1 MDDKAKPSK
10 RIPFRYT
17 IKYGPVNPP
26 EFTSFVT
33 NLSETGLCI
42 KTNKIFKP
50 GTTLYM
56 IIELPGG
63 VFNTEGVVIWAKASP
78 PALVRHVRT
87 GMGIKFTKTDPELL
101 KAYYAKKGD

>member
-1 MDDKAKPSK
+1 MDNTAKPSK
-10 RIPFRYT
+10 RIPFRHT
-17 IKYGPVNPP
+17 VRYGPVNPP

-50 GTTLYM
+50 GTKLYM

-63 VFNTEGVVIWAKASP
+63 VFNTEGVVIWAKASH